1 MSPLSPSRRTFLR
14 HTASIGAFTLAAS
27 IPLGTARAQT
37 SKPIPWLPPYDPN
50 VFLQIRSDNTVTLI
64 SKHSEL
70 GQGITTGLATLVA
83 EELDAD
89 WSQMRFDFAP
99 THWFLYKNLEYS
111 AVFPLQVTGGSTST
125 SEAWTQMRQMG
136 AAARA
141 MFVTAAARSWK
152 VSESTIKIE
161 NGVVRSGTHK
171 ATLGHLAAAA
181 MAVLPPLSVKLKA
194 PTDWRLIGANTPLPR
209 LDSVMKTTGA
219 AKFGL
224 DVRRPGM
231 LTVVVRRPDAFGAK
245 IVSVDD
251 SATRKIPGVVDVQK
265 LPSGGVA
272 VYATNT
278 WAAMQGRNALKVTC
292 DLSQAETRS
301 SKDMFDE
308 YRSVLG
314 KPGGLIAVRRGD
326 AAGAL
331 GRAAKKVDAEFQIPF
346 LAHAPMEPLNCMV
359 ELSARGAEIL
369 SGCQAQTVDHWAAAV
384 TLGLLP
390 DQVKINTMLAGGS
403 FGRRA
408 SPSGS
413 WVIEACQAARA
424 IGGRAPIHLVWS
436 REDDIK
442 GGFYRPMAL
451 HRVQAG
457 VTSDGRLSGWSHEL
471 VSKSVFTDVSSIP
484 LINWIFDTLYVNSG
498 LDSSSVDGIKGT
510 LYAIDDFQV
519 IQHNAITAV
528 PVQWW
533 RSVGNSHTA
542 FVVET
547 VVDELATVAGVD
559 PVKFRL
565 DHLAHDSRALAVV
578 KLAQQQSG
586 WATPLA
592 GAGRGRGFAFHYSF
606 NTRVAMVA
614 EVTVSGNTIK
624 VDRIV
629 AAVDVG
635 TAVNPDVVRSQ
646 VEGAVGFS
654 LSSVLRNQITLIQGK
669 VEQGNFDDY
678 EPTRMREMPEVKVYI
693 VPCAEDPSGI
703 GEPGVPVVAPAIGNA
718 IAAATGKRLRT
729 LPFGYTTPLPKG

>member
-1 MSPLSPSRRTFLR
+1 
-14 HTASIGAFTLAAS
+14 
-27 IPLGTARAQT
+27 
-37 SKPIPWLPPYDPN
+37 
-50 VFLQIRSDNTVTLI
+50 
-64 SKHSEL
+64 
-70 GQGITTGLATLVA
+70 
-83 EELDAD
+83 
-89 WSQMRFDFAP
+89 
-99 THWFLYKNLEYS
+99 
-111 AVFPLQVTGGSTST
+111 
-125 SEAWTQMRQMG
+125 
-136 AAARA
+136 
-141 MFVTAAARSWK
+141 
-152 VSESTIKIE
+152 
-161 NGVVRSGTHK
+161 
-171 ATLGHLAAAA
+171 
-181 MAVLPPLSVKLKA
+181 
-194 PTDWRLIGANTPLPR
+194 
-209 LDSVMKTTGA
+209 
-219 AKFGL
+219 
-224 DVRRPGM
+224 M

-245 IVSVDD
+245 TVSVDD
-251 SATRKIPGVVDVQK
+251 SATKKIPGVCDVQR

-278 WAAMQGRNALKVTC
+278 WAAMQGRNALKVTY

-301 SKDMFDE
+301 SGDMFDE
-308 YRSVLG
+308 YRSLLG
-314 KPGGLIAVRRGD
+314 KPGLIALRRGD

-331 GRAAKKVDAEFQIPF
+331 GQAAKKIDAEFQIPF

-359 ELSARGAEIL
+359 ELSAGGEEIL
-369 SGCQAQTVDHWAAAV
+369 SGCQAQTVDHLAAAA
-384 TLGLLP
+384 TLGLPL
-390 DQVKINTMLAGGS
+390 DRVKINTMLAGGS

-424 IGGRAPIHLVWS
+424 IDGRAPIHLVWS

-471 VSKSVFTDVSSIP
+471 VSKSIFTDVSSISA
-484 LINWIFDTLYVNSG
+484 INRIFNALYVNSG

-519 IQHNAITAV
+519 TQHNAMTAV

-547 VVDELATVAGVD
+547 VVDELATLAGVD

-565 DHLAHDSRALAVV
+565 DLLAQDSRALAVV

-586 WATPLA
+586 WARPLA

-624 VDRIV
+624 VDRMV
-629 AAVDVG
+629 AAVDLG
-635 TAVNPDVVRSQ
+635 TAVNPDLVRSQ
-646 VEGAVGFS
+646 IEGAVGFS
-654 LSSVLRNQITLIQGK
+654 LSSVLRNQITLRQGN
-669 VEQGNFDDY
+669 VQQGNFDDY

-693 VPCAEDPSGI
+693 VSRTEDPSGI

>member
-1 MSPLSPSRRTFLR
+1 LR
-14 HTASIGAFTLAAS
+14 HTVSVGVFTLAAS

-37 SKPIPWLPPYDPN
+37 SEPIPWLPPYDPN

-99 THWFLYKNLEYS
+99 ANALHYNNLEY
-111 AVFPLQVTGGSTST
+111 VILQITGGSTST
-125 SEAWTQMRQMG
+125 SEAWNQMRQMG

-141 MFVTAAARSWK
+141 MFVTAAARSWN

-161 NGVVRSGTHK
+161 NGVVRSGTNK
-171 ATLGHLAAAA
+171 ATLGDLAAAA
-181 MAVLPPLSVKLKA
+181 MAVRPPWSVELKA
-194 PTDWRLIGANTPLPR
+194 RADWRLIGANTPLPR

-224 DVRRPGM
+224 DVRRSGM

-245 IVSVDD
+245 TVSVDD
-251 SATRKIPGVVDVQK
+251 SATRKIPGVVDVQE

-278 WAAMQGRNALKVTC
+278 WAAMQGRNALKVTY

-308 YRSVLG
+308 YRSLLG
-314 KPGGLIAVRRGD
+314 KPGLTAVRRGD

-359 ELSARGAEIL
+359 VLSAGGAEIL
-369 SGCQAQTVDHWAAAV
+369 SGCQAQTVDHIAAAF
-384 TLGLLP
+384 TLGLPP

-471 VSKSVFTDVSSIP
+471 VSKSIFTDVSSISA
-484 LINWIFDTLYVNSG
+484 INRIFNALYVNSG
-498 LDSSSVDGIKGT
+498 LDSSSVEGIKGT

-519 IQHNAITAV
+519 TQHNAMTAV

-547 VVDELATVAGVD
+547 VIDELATLAGVD

-565 DHLAHDSRALAVV
+565 GLLAQDSRALAVV

-635 TAVNPDVVRSQ
+635 TAVNPDLVRSQ
-646 VEGAVGFS
+646 IEGAVGFS
-654 LSSVLRNQITLIQGK
+654 LSSVLRNQITLRQGN

-678 EPTRMREMPEVKVYI
+678 EPTRMREMPEVKVYM
-693 VPCAEDPSGI
+693 VSRTEDPSGI